1 MTISQKI
8 AQCNP
13 DVKLQ
18 LSPEVFED
26 ISQQIQIDMESIKD
40 GEEKM
45 QMYLNYA
52 DYCTRMY
59 MDKDAL
65 HYYILILE
73 ENIFKDTIPM
83 KIKEIMGKA
92 YDGLKC
98 LLYSNDEYVWESAT
112 NIIDRYE
119 YLFKEN
125 DVI

>member
-1 MTISQKI
+1 
-8 AQCNP
+8 
-13 DVKLQ
+13 
-18 LSPEVFED
+18 
-26 ISQQIQIDMESIKD
+26 
-40 GEEKM
+40 
-45 QMYLNYA
+45 
-52 DYCTRMY
+52 